1 MNRRTCSLLAALAL
15 AVAAQPAL
23 LAAAKP
29 AKDLSALVTALQAV
43 SPDPLGGK
51 LGVAI
56 ASRTNAASVVTTPAG
71 RAKPAAIAK
80 VDSKS

>member
-1 MNRRTCSLLAALAL
+1 MNRRTCSLFAALVL

-29 AKDLSALVTALQAV
+29 EKDLSALVNALQAV

-56 ASRTNAASVVTTPAG
+56 ASRTTSAGVVSTPAG
-71 RAKPAAIAK
+71 QTKPAVIAK